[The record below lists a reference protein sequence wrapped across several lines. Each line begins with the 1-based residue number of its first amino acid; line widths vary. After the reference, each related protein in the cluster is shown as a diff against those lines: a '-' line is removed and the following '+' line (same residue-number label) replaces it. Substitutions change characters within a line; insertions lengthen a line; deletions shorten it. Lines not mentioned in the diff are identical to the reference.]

1 VIRRILTAATVLL
14 VPSIA
19 AACPVCAAGTNRGV
33 STLTTIACMIAIP
46 YVVGLVAYK
55 VIRRTDAMT
64 QLVEPADKEAAKP

>member
-1 VIRRILTAATVLL
+1 MRRIFTAVTVLL

-19 AACPVCAAGTNRGV
+19 AACPVCAQGQNRGV

-64 QLVEPADKEAAKP
+64 QLVEPAGKDTAKP